1 MCVSVAYANSRG
13 GSRRSQ
19 IADAL
24 ALWESEKE
32 MKKRV
37 CGENV

>member
-13 GSRRSQ
+13 GSRSQ

-24 ALWESEKE
+24 ALWKSEKD

-37 CGENV
+37 CGERV